1 MLSNSFQQIG
11 SLLNTDKQT
20 LNTIQEENGVD
31 ITDERVSEWIKCRE
45 NPLYFILNYVY
56 FQEFGGKQLYSKEY
70 MHTKFRR
77 TVRAVFRYHMVILMA
92 SRQLGKALSLD
103 TPIPLASGDYT
114 TMGDINVGDWIL
126 DGSGNP
132 TQVIATTDIMYNR
145 PCYQFEFDNGD
156 SIKADENHLWK
167 ISNTTVKIKDELKTS
182 KEIFELQDKLSKLK
196 NSASCKIE
204 LPKK

>member
-1 MLSNSFQQIG
+1 
-11 SLLNTDKQT
+11 
-20 LNTIQEENGVD
+20 
-31 ITDERVSEWIKCRE
+31 
-45 NPLYFILNYVY
+45 
-56 FQEFGGKQLYSKEY
+56 
-70 MHTKFRR
+70 
-77 TVRAVFRYHMVILMA
+77 MVILMA

-167 ISNTTVKIKDELKTS
+167 ISNTTVKIKDELKHLKRYLNS
-182 KEIFELQDKLSKLK
+182 RINYQKLK

-204 LPKK
+204 LPKKIEYNLARKIEIVIF